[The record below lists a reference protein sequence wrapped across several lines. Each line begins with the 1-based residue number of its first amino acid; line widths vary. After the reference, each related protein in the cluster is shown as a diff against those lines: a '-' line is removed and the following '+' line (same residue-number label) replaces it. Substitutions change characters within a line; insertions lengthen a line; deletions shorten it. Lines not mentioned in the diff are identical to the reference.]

1 MNFLALIVGLALQ
14 QVLSPDTPL
23 QRDHWFQRWAGWM
36 KALGLPGWFGIG
48 LVLLPP
54 LLLALFLLEVIDGWL
69 FGLLEL
75 GALVLLLVYALGR
88 VDYHTLFASLRAHC
102 EADDLE
108 AAWLEASEAL
118 SLPEQPVEEADEAFR
133 LIRQALVY
141 EGYQR
146 WFAPVILFVI
156 IGPVAALAY
165 RLLHLLRPVMPSPQ
179 LGRLLYYVDWLPA
192 RALAFSFA
200 VTGDFLAAQQAAKSS
215 SATLPAG
222 IASYLD
228 GAARA
233 ALGGFVRDAGHSP
246 GDGVVT
252 ATAESVTDG
261 AGAQAQ
267 VTELTALQS
276 LLARSAGAWLLLIS
290 VLYIAF

>member
-23 QRDHWFQRWAGWM
+23 QRDHGFHRWAGWM
-36 KALGLPGWFGIG
+36 QKLGLPGWFGIG
-48 LVLLPP
+48 LALLPP
-54 LLLALFLLEVIDGWL
+54 LLLALFVLELINGWL

-75 GALVLLLVYALGR
+75 AALVLLLVYALGR

-118 SLPEQPVEEADEAFR
+118 SLPPQPVEEAADAFA

-146 WFAPVILFVI
+146 WFAPVILFVV

-165 RLLHLLRPVMPSPQ
+165 RLLHLLRPIAPSPQ
-179 LGRLLYYVDWLPA
+179 LDRLLYYVDWLPA
-192 RALAFSFA
+192 RALAFSFS
-200 VTGDFLAAQQAAKSS
+200 VTGDFLAAQQAARAS
-215 SATLPAG
+215 SASMPAG

-228 GAARA
+228 AAAGAAM
-233 ALGGFVRDAGHSP
+233 GGPAP
-246 GDGVVT
+246 G
-252 ATAESVTDG
+252 AE
-261 AGAQAQ
+261 AQAQ
-267 VTELTALQS
+267 VAELSALQS
-276 LLARSAGAWLLLIS
+276 LLARSAGGWLLLIS